1 MHQKYLVVSS
11 ISALCFL
18 KGARPILT
26 PIRRIKMS
34 TTPSSNIHK
43 FLQLAQYDNV
53 SKRSRLVCC
62 DEFTGDYQTLENKN
76 GGGWCRLDG
85 SFGKK
90 YKVFTVKK
98 NGTIKY
104 SWDPSE
110 EEIAEIRQMIPPNNG
125 GSGNAIHYIMVYGEQ
140 NLSSARPISQAIR
153 DALCKQPCVACG
165 SNSNIEIDHKNGL
178 YNDPRVLSAQTQTV
192 DDFQPLCKHCNDQK
206 RQTIKKMKETGVRHS
221 ACDIPS
227 LRMLGFDYVGGDTS
241 YDINDP
247 NTMVGTYWY
256 DPVAFMRDVG
266 RRII

>member
-1 MHQKYLVVSS
+1 MHTKYLAVTGFT
-11 ISALCFL
+11 AACFL
-18 KGARPILT
+18 KGVRPLHT
-26 PIRRIKMS
+26 PLRRIRMAA
-34 TTPSSNIHK
+34 SSNIAK
-43 FLQLAQYDNV
+43 FLQLSAYNEE
-53 SKRSRLVCC
+53 SKRSRVVCC
-62 DEFTGDYQTLENKN
+62 DEFVGEYQCLENNN
-76 GGGWCRLDG
+76 GGGWCRFDG

-90 YKVFTVKK
+90 YKAVSMKK

-104 SWDPSE
+104 SWDPE
-110 EEIAEIRQMIPPNNG
+110 DHEVEEIRATLPANTGEK
-125 GSGNAIHYIMVYGEQ
+125 GNALRYLMIYGEQ

-153 DALCKQPCVACG
+153 DALGECPCVVCG

-178 YNDPRVLSAQTQTV
+178 YNDPRVLNIHTQTV

-206 RQTIKKMKETGVRHS
+206 RQTIKKMKETGIRHS

-227 LRMLGFDYVGGDTS
+227 LRMLGFDYNRGDET

-256 DPVAFMRDVG
+256 DPTQFMRYIG